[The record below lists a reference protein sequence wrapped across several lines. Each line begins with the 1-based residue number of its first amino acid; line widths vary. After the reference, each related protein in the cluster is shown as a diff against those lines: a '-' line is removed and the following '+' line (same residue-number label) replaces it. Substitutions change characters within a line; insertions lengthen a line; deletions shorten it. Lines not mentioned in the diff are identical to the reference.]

1 MVPSGKSKRVLF
13 HIVYIIK
20 VYSKTVLPV
29 TEVNIVRRILK
40 KNKLNQKYHELKFK
54 NMKAET

>member
-29 TEVNIVRRILK
+29 PVFMFFLK
-40 KNKLNQKYHELKFK
+40 YRTGTVPFLQR
-54 NMKAET
+54 